1 MSSLA
6 MVVWI
11 RYYRQVSGSPQ
22 IANIKSS
29 GRWTL
34 DSFVTYE
41 LHKSGY
47 ALVTICREP
56 VNSMNLELWQQLAR
70 TLDTLEADP
79 QVRGLIFQ
87 SGLQKDVFTAG
98 NDINELYA
106 PKSSIERYR
115 EFWITQNQFFARLYR
130 SRLATVA
137 AIRGACPA
145 GGCALALCC
154 DYRVMTD
161 FGQIGLNEVALGIPV
176 PEYWALLMART
187 IGQRQAEQLLPYGVM
202 PTAADA
208 LRIGMVDTLVPVAE
222 LRNAAE
228 TAIGKMLSVYD
239 SGRVATKRHLRAEFS
254 RQWEQFCVSEAEGG
268 WKLISQPQTVAA
280 LESVLQRL
288 SKGKK

>member
-1 MSSLA
+1 MLA
-6 MVVWI
+6 HAVMI
-11 RYYRQVSGSPQ
+11 RYYRPNRARPTYNVL
-22 IANIKSS
+22 SS
-29 GRWTL
+29 GRCSL

-41 LHKSGY
+41 LQKTGY

-70 TLDTLEADP
+70 TLETLEADP
-79 QVRGLIFQ
+79 KVRGLIFQ
-87 SGLQKDVFTAG
+87 SGLQRDVFTAG

-106 PKSSIERYR
+106 PKSSAERYR
-115 EFWITQNQFFARLYR
+115 EFWVTQNQFFARLYR

-176 PEYWALLMART
+176 PAYWALLMART
-187 IGQRQAEQLLPYGVM
+187 VGQRQAEQLLPYGLM
-202 PTAADA
+202 PSAADA
-208 LRIGMVDTLVPVAE
+208 LKIGLVDALVPAAE
-222 LRNAAE
+222 LRTAAE
-228 TAIGKMLSVYD
+228 AAMDRMLTVYD
-239 SGRVATKRHLRAEFS
+239 SGRAATKQHLRAEFS
-254 RQWEQFCVSEAEGG
+254 RQWEQYCITEAEGG
-268 WKLISQPQTVAA
+268 WKLLSHPSTVAA

-288 SKGKK
+288 SKGKKEA